1 MSDTHPAS
9 PRPPAELPLPQRIP
23 FVTVTNWVRAARLC
37 DVDIEAIFRREG
49 MDTRDLHPETS
60 TVDRVTIQRVMHHCV
75 EETRRMGSAQHF
87 PLALGETFA
96 FEYLSDVETF
106 ITTSATLRDAT
117 RALEWIP
124 QLVNPYMRFRLSEHG
139 HEARLALSFEVPDND
154 PAMGWPFAEGIFTT
168 VVKFCKMLLGGQPLI
183 GRITLRHPPHQD
195 ADKVNAHFQ
204 VPITWG
210 AEIDALWFERSLLDQ
225 PLRGA
230 FASLHEQAGQ
240 RVVQQVAQRVQPD
253 SAEGEAAPGQQ
264 LVQQI
269 EQAFADKPRLLGLG
283 VEALAEELGLHP
295 RTLQRRLKDVGESHS
310 AIQARVRH
318 RLAQAWL
325 RQPELSIEDI
335 SERLGFTDRRSFT
348 LAFTRWSGQTPSQFR
363 RALR

>member
-1 MSDTHPAS
+1 MSDTHPA
-9 PRPPAELPLPQRIP
+9 PQLPPGELPLPQRIP

-37 DVDIEAIFRREG
+37 DVDIEAIFRSEG
-49 MDTRDLHPETS
+49 LDTGDLHPETS
-60 TVDRVTIQRVMHHCV
+60 TVDRVTMQRVMHRCV
-75 EETRRMGSAQHF
+75 DETRRNGSPQHF

-124 QLVNPYMRFRLSEHG
+124 QLVNPYMRFRLTEHG

-154 PAMGWPFAEGIFTT
+154 PAIGWPFAEGVFTT

-183 GRITLRHPPHQD
+183 GRITLRHLPHQD

-230 FASLHEQAGQ
+230 FPSLHEQAGQ

-253 SAEGEAAPGQQ
+253 SADGDASPGQQ

-283 VEALAEELGLHP
+283 APALAEELGLHP
-295 RTLQRRLKDVGESHS
+295 RTMQRRLKDVSESHS

-325 RQPELSIEDI
+325 RQGELSIEDI

>member
-1 MSDTHPAS
+1 VPDRRRPSPPDAAEPA
-9 PRPPAELPLPQRIP
+9 PPQRIP
-23 FVTVTNWVRAARLC
+23 FVTVTNWVRASRLC
-37 DVDIEAIFRREG
+37 GIDIEAIFQREG
-49 MDTRDLHPETS
+49 LDTRALHPATA
-60 TVDRVTIQRVMHHCV
+60 TVDRATLQRVMHHCID
-75 EETRRMGSAQHF
+75 ETRRLGGNLHF

-117 RALEWIP
+117 RSLEWIP
-124 QLVNPYMRFRLSEHG
+124 ELVNPYMRFRLSEHG

-154 PAMGWPFAEGIFTT
+154 PAVGWPFAEGVFTT
-168 VVKFCKMLLGGQPLI
+168 IVKFCKTLLGGQPLI
-183 GRITLRHPPHQD
+183 GRITLRHPPHAD
-195 ADKVNAHFQ
+195 ADKVAAHFQ

-230 FASLHEQAGQ
+230 FPSLHEQAGQ
-240 RVVQQVAQRVQPD
+240 RVAQQVAQRAHAAD
-253 SAEGEAAPGQQ
+253 SDSPHPAQA
-264 LVQQI
+264 LVQQV
-269 EQAFADKPRLLGLG
+269 EQAFDHKPRLLGLG

-295 RTLQRRLKDVGESHS
+295 RTLQRRLKEAGESHS
-310 AIQARVRH
+310 SIQARVRH
-318 RLAQAWL
+318 RLALTWLKQAS
-325 RQPELSIEDI
+325 LSIEDI

>member
-1 MSDTHPAS
+1 MPET
-9 PRPPAELPLPQRIP
+9 RPEPPLPQRIP

-37 DVDIEAIFRREG
+37 DVDIEDIFRREG
-49 MDTRDLHPETS
+49 LDTRDLHPETS
-60 TVDRVTIQRVMHHCV
+60 TVDRVTIQHVMHHCV
-75 EETRRMGSAQHF
+75 EETRRHGSPHHF

-124 QLVNPYMRFRLSEHG
+124 MLVNPYMRFRVSEHG
-139 HEARLALSFEVPDND
+139 HEARLALNFEVPDND
-154 PAMGWPFAEGIFTT
+154 PAIGWPFAEGVFTT
-168 VVKFCKMLLGGQPLI
+168 IVKFCKMLLGGQPLI

-195 ADKVNAHFQ
+195 ADKVQAHFQ

-210 AEIDALWFERSLLDQ
+210 ADIDALWFERSLLDQ

-230 FASLHEQAGQ
+230 FPSLHEQAGQ
-240 RVVQQVAQRVQPD
+240 RVVRQVAQRALPD
-253 SAEGEAAPGQQ
+253 TSEVEAHPGQQ

-269 EQAFADKPRLLGLG
+269 ERAFADKPRLLGLG
-283 VEALAEELGLHP
+283 VDALAEELGLHP

-310 AIQARVRH
+310 AVQARVRH
-318 RLAQAWL
+318 RLALTWL

-363 RALR
+363 RSLR